1 MSFSSRK
8 KKKTH
13 HLHTHTKDTV
23 SCTYIHSFSQ
33 TSMLTLIH
41 THPQTSAP
49 KPPHDLPLCLWSSP
63 SPPQNL
69 KPQPQTSLL
78 PSFQA
83 KDSGLV
89 SESLSQIEQEW
100 GSLPHPNHPLT
111 LCCALEPEVH
121 LSARGP
127 MQAQAPRARAG
138 ARAMGPSAGHA
149 GPPPAA
155 RGPPG
160 QAWASD
166 TGEVGI
172 QSARATAEALGAGST

>member
-1 MSFSSRK
+1 
-8 KKKTH
+8 
-13 HLHTHTKDTV
+13 
-23 SCTYIHSFSQ
+23 
-33 TSMLTLIH
+33 MLILIH

-49 KPPHDLPLCLWSSP
+49 KPPHDLPLCLWSPP

-69 KPQPQTSLL
+69 KPQAQTSLL

-89 SESLSQIEQEW
+89 SESLSQTEQEW

-127 MQAQAPRARAG
+127 MQAQEPRAGAG

-172 QSARATAEALGAGST
+172 QRARATAEALGAGST

>member
-1 MSFSSRK
+1 
-8 KKKTH
+8 
-13 HLHTHTKDTV
+13 
-23 SCTYIHSFSQ
+23 
-33 TSMLTLIH
+33 MLTLIH

-49 KPPHDLPLCLWSSP
+49 KPPHDLPLCLWSPP
-63 SPPQNL
+63 SPLQNL

-83 KDSGLV
+83 KNSGLV
-89 SESLSQIEQEW
+89 SESLSQTEQEW

-111 LCCALEPEVH
+111 LCYALEPEVH

-127 MQAQAPRARAG
+127 MQAQAPRAREG
-138 ARAMGPSAGHA
+138 ARAMGSSAGQD

-172 QSARATAEALGAGST
+172 QSNRATAEALEAGST